1 MLTLMRNNGR
11 LNLFFWEKSSS
22 YCCWSWSIGYNT
34 IISCAQCRY
43 QHNGFF
49 VLIKYNDMTPFD
61 RAASKG
67 HLKIIEYLVDN
78 GADLSLMN
86 QNIPLIYIIGPLFIL
101 HLVMVSL
108 IWLNSWFL
116 LTLILMPK
124 SQKY

>member
-1 MLTLMRNNGR
+1 
-11 LNLFFWEKSSS
+11 
-22 YCCWSWSIGYNT
+22 
-34 IISCAQCRY
+34 
-43 QHNGFF
+43 
-49 VLIKYNDMTPFD
+49 LIKYNDMTPFD
-61 RAASKG
+61 RAAMKG

-86 QNIPLIYIIGPLFIL
+86 QNIPLITIIGPLFIL

-124 SQKY
+124 SQMR